1 MPHQAKSL
9 STNVPDLLCLN
20 LLPKTA
26 YMFAEMNR
34 SFGEWCNDVANI
46 PNSLNE
52 RDCNGQRLPNVNEV
66 DGKEGV
72 RK

>member
-1 MPHQAKSL
+1 M
-9 STNVPDLLCLN
+9 N

-34 SFGEWCNDVANI
+34 SFGEWSNDVANI

-52 RDCNGQRLPNVNEV
+52 RDSNGQRLPNVNEV
-66 DGKEGV
+66 NWKEGV